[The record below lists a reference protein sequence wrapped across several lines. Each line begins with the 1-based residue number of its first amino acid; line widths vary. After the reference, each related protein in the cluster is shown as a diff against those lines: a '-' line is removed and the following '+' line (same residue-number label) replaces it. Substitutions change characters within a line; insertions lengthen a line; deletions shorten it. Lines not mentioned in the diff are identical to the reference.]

1 MTGEPTHLVTRNFV
15 IDVMEREFS
24 LSRRYYTSKLLEMY
38 AVEELAKLARASSKG
53 DDVVI
58 NDVNP
63 GMVVTDA
70 MREWTGVKAV
80 FLKLMQTV
88 LFRST
93 EVGSRTL
100 LNAAEGGKET
110 HGQYMDD
117 CRIGK

>member
-1 MTGEPTHLVTRNFV
+1 
-15 IDVMEREFS
+15 
-24 LSRRYYTSKLLEMY
+24 MY
-38 AVEELAKLARASSKG
+38 AVENLAKLTRASSKG

-63 GMVVTDA
+63 GMVVSEA
-70 MREWTGVKAV
+70 MREWTGVKYV
-80 FLKLMQTV
+80 FLRLLQMTV
-88 LFRST
+88 MRST

-100 LNAAEGGKET
+100 LNAVEGGKDT